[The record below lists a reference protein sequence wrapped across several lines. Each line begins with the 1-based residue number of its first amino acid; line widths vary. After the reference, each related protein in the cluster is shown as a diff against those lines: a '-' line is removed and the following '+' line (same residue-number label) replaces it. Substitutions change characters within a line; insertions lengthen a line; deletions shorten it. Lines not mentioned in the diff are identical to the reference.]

1 MSGDDNGP
9 DTDTDQLE
17 PEDTLEDRGVADV
30 LDEGYSPPERPWAV
44 DDFGTTPEE
53 EHTGEDL
60 DHRLARELPDVSYSY
75 DVDEEDSPEREP
87 DDTNPD
93 WPADAT
99 DTDGEL
105 YDDQVGDRRAG
116 RLVDSAE
123 GDPRDTD
130 SDAWASDVGIDGA
143 GASAEEAAIH
153 VVDDDRV

>member
-44 DDFGTTPEE
+44 DDFGVTPEE

-60 DHRLARELPDVSYSY
+60 DHRLAREVPDVSYSY
-75 DVDEEDSPEREP
+75 DADEEDSPTRER
-87 DDTNPD
+87 DDNDPD
-93 WPADAT
+93 WEADAT

-116 RLVDSAE
+116 RLVDSSE

-130 SDAWASDVGIDGA
+130 ADAWASDVGIDGA

-153 VVDDDRV
+153 VVDDES